1 MIRQLS
7 LAGAEET
14 PSSVSVGGRVA
25 CGGLVFPLEGPTSP
39 VGFGVGSTRVVSVGL
54 GFSVGLGVSEG
65 GHGVFVGLGV
75 SVGVG
80 VSVGFTVS
88 VGLGVS
94 VGAGWHSTQKTLC
107 FQSFSSSPFQNSL

>member
-14 PSSVSVGGRVA
+14 PSRVSVAGRVA
-25 CGGLVFPLEGPTSP
+25 WGGLVFPLEGPTSP
-39 VGFGVGSTRVVSVGL
+39 VGFGVGSTFVVS
-54 GFSVGLGVSEG
+54 
-65 GHGVFVGLGV
+65 VGLGV
-75 SVGVG
+75 SVGLTVSVGLG